1 LARRVL
7 HVMRMSGVGGSENH
21 LRVLLPE
28 LPACGWEPDL
38 VIPSPQPES
47 VRGLAEDFSK
57 SCRRVVVA
65 RMRQDISPSL
75 SLRICRLLRSGE
87 YQLVHSHLVHADW
100 HSALAS
106 ALVPDVPLV
115 STKHNDNPFRRSY
128 PFRIAE
134 RVAANRCAATITI
147 SESLRQF
154 TLRYTRPRTEVITV
168 PYGLKAPAEAPNR
181 NSESDT
187 PTLLAVARLVRQKGL
202 DVLIRAMKPIGDA
215 VPDARLLIAG
225 EGPERPALE
234 RMAYGLGL
242 EDRVSLLGHRNDVEH
257 LMRRAWLLV
266 HPARWEGF
274 GLVLL
279 EAMRLGLPVVAT
291 GVSAIPEI
299 VVAGTTGLLVP
310 PDNPVAIADAVI
322 GALND
327 ERFRRDAGARGF
339 QRLVERFSAERM
351 ASGTTAVYNRAL
363 SMTFP

>member
-38 VIPSPQPES
+38 LIPSPQPQM

-57 SCRRVVVA
+57 SCRRVIVA
-65 RMRQDISPSL
+65 PMRWDISPSL
-75 SLRICRLLRSGE
+75 SVRTCRLLRSGE

-115 STKHNDNPFRRSY
+115 STKHNDNPFRRTY

-134 RVAANRCAATITI
+134 RAAANRCAATITI
-147 SESLRQF
+147 SESLREF
-154 TLRYTRPRTEVITV
+154 TLRYTRPRTEVTTV
-168 PYGLKAPAEAPNR
+168 LYGLKAPAEAPR
-181 NSESDT
+181 RSCESDT
-187 PTLLAVARLVRQKGL
+187 PTLLAVARLVPQKGL

-215 VPDARLLIAG
+215 APDARLLIAG
-225 EGPERPALE
+225 EGPERPVLE
-234 RMAYGLGL
+234 RMAHDLGL
-242 EDRVSLLGHRNDVEH
+242 EDRVSLLGHRDDIHH
-257 LMRRAWLLV
+257 LMSLAWLLV

-299 VVAGTTGLLVP
+299 VVEGTTGRLVP
-310 PDNPVAIADAVI
+310 PDDPVAIANAVI

-339 QRLVERFSAERM
+339 ERLVECFSAERM
-351 ASGTTAVYNRAL
+351 ASETAAVYDRAMSL
-363 SMTFP
+363 AFP